1 MTYHTVTLLSQY
13 IAFALFIG
21 LFIGVLVYAFK
32 PSNKKFF
39 DYASKIPLEDD
50 VPENLSGEK

>member
-21 LFIGVLVYAFK
+21 LFIGVLIYAFR

-39 DYASKIPLEDD
+39 DHASKIPLEDIE
-50 VPENLSGEK
+50 PKNLSGKK